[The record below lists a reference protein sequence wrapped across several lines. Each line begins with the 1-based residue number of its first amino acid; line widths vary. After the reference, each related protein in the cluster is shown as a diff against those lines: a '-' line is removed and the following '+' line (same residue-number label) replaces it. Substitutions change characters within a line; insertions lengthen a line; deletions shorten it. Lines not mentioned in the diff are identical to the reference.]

1 MPAICEFTVP
11 GDPVALKRHRTF
23 RRGKFS
29 GTYDP
34 SKGDKADFLAKALE
48 HRPDVP
54 LDQPL
59 AVTLLFYFG
68 RPKSHYRTG
77 KNKHLLRDDA
87 PTWHTRTPDADN
99 LAKLCADA
107 LNGIFWRDDSCISA
121 LTVMKRYDNVPRTV
135 VSVWDMGV
143 DDDATNL

>member
-23 RRGKFS
+23 RRGVFS

-48 HRPDVP
+48 NRPTAP
-54 LDQPL
+54 LDEPL
-59 AVTLLFYFG
+59 AVALVFYFG
-68 RPKSHYRTG
+68 RPKAHYRTG

-87 PTWHTRTPDADN
+87 PHWHTRTPDADN
-99 LAKLCADA
+99 LAKLVCDS
-107 LNGIFWRDDSCISA
+107 LNGIFWRDDSCICD
-121 LTVMKRYDNVPRTV
+121 LTIKKCYDKVPRTAV
-135 VSVWDMGV
+135 TVWSGAD
-143 DDDATNL
+143 L